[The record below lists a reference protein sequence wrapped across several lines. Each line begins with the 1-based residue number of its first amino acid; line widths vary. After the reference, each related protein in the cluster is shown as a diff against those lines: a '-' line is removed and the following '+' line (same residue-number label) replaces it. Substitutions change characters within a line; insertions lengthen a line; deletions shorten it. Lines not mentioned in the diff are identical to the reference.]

1 MKLSKEVLGLMAD
14 PLHQFKIEKIVELPT
29 FNIGGVPVD
38 LSITNSVMA
47 MIIAVGLTCLFFF
60 LTTARASI
68 IPGRGQVMAEGVF
81 GLIDDMTDS
90 IIGHDGKQ
98 FLPYVLTLFL
108 FILSCNLL
116 GMFTYFTATSQIAVT
131 LTLAA
136 MTILLVLAVGFIRNG
151 LGFFKMFVPSGVP
164 WPILIVLVPIEVLAF
179 IMRPVTLTLRL
190 FGNMLGGHIVMKVF
204 AGFVVTGLTLGG
216 LGALIGIL
224 SMGTIVALTTLEFL
238 VAYLQAFVFA
248 VLACVYLSDVVNI
261 GHH

>member
-1 MKLSKEVLGLMAD
+1 MAD

-108 FILSCNLL
+108 FILSCNLR
-116 GMFTYFTATSQIAVT
+116 GMCTYFTATSQIAVT
-131 LTLAA
+131 LTLAV

>member
-29 FNIGGVPVD
+29 FHIGGVPVD

-47 MIIAVGLTCLFFF
+47 MLIAVGLTCLFFL

-68 IPGRGQVMAEGVF
+68 IPGRGQVIAEGVF
-81 GLIDDMTDS
+81 GLIDDMADS

-151 LGFFKMFVPSGVP
+151 LGFFKLFVPSGVP
-164 WPILIVLVPIEVLAF
+164 WYILIVLVPIEVIAF

-204 AGFVVTGLTLGG
+204 AGFIVTGLTLGG
-216 LGALIGIL
+216 LGAVIGL
-224 SMGTIVALTTLEFL
+224 ASMGTIVALTTLEFL

-248 VLACVYLSDVVNI
+248 VLTCVYLSDVVNI

>member
-131 LTLAA
+131 LTLAV

>member
-1 MKLSKEVLGLMAD
+1 MAD
-14 PLHQFKIEKIVELPT
+14 PLHQFKIETIIQGPV
-29 FNIGGVPVD
+29 FQVGGFPVD
-38 LSITNSVMA
+38 LSITNSVLA
-47 MIIAVGLTCLFFF
+47 MMIAVGCTILFFA

-68 IPGRGQVMAEGVF
+68 IPGRGQVMAEGIF
-81 GLIDDMTDS
+81 GLIDDLTDS

-116 GMFTYFTATSQIAVT
+116 GMFTYFTATSQVAVT

-164 WPILIVLVPIEVLAF
+164 WYILLVLVPIEVIAF
-179 IMRPVTLTLRL
+179 VMRPVTLTLRL

-204 AGFVVTGLTLGG
+204 AGFIITGLAMGG
-216 LGALIGIL
+216 LGIGIGIL
-224 SMGTIVALTTLEFL
+224 SLSTIVALTTLEFL

-248 VLACVYLSDVVNI
+248 VLACVYISDVVNI

>member
-136 MTILLVLAVGFIRNG
+136 MTILLVLVVGFIRNG
-151 LGFFKMFVPSGVP
+151 FGFFKMFVPSGVP